1 VETSPPPNRKLRL
14 LYSFPDTL
22 GAPGIGTTAYHQ
34 AQGLIERGH
43 DVTVVCTYLARPL
56 PGVADVL
63 TTLEVAGRRV
73 PHRALGRARAYRRHD
88 ERVAGVVRHLGTEL
102 DVVHTWPRATIRT
115 AAAANA
121 VGVPTV
127 RELPNAHTGY
137 AYDVVAREL
146 ESLGLEPQRGH
157 SHTLDSSALELEEAE
172 FRAADLLVA
181 PSDFVRRTFL
191 ERGFAPEHVAR
202 HQYGF
207 EPERFPPPDEPR
219 AGGRDALRALFMGR
233 CEPRKGLHHAL
244 RGWVDS
250 GAAER
255 GRLVVCGTF
264 YPGYRE
270 VLPLLTHPSVE
281 ILGFTDDPGAVMRS
295 CDVLVLPS
303 IEEGSALVTYEAQG
317 SGCALVVSDAA
328 GAVCEH
334 MQHGLVHP
342 AGDVATLTSH
352 LELVAGD
359 TEALSGLRDGAR
371 AHREELTWAYAARVL
386 EQVYVELLERRAER

>member
-1 VETSPPPNRKLRL
+1 VETHPPPNRKLRL

-34 AQGLIERGH
+34 ARGLIDRGH
-43 DVTVVCTYLARPL
+43 EVTVVCTYLARPL
-56 PGVADVL
+56 PPAARVL
-63 TTLEVAGRRV
+63 TTLGLAGLRV
-73 PHRALGRARAYRRHD
+73 PHRALGRARAYRHHD
-88 ERVAGVVRHLGTEL
+88 RSVAREVRRLGSRL
-102 DVVHTWPRATIRT
+102 DVVHTWPRATLQT

-127 RELPNAHTGY
+127 RELPNAHTRY

-146 ESLGLEPQRGH
+146 ASLGLEPQRGH
-157 SHTLDSSALELEEAE
+157 SHTPDPGALALEEAE

-207 EPERFPPPDEPR
+207 EPDRFPSLDEAHR
-219 AGGRDALRALFMGR
+219 EGGGLRALFMGR

-244 RGWVDS
+244 RAWVDS
-250 GAAER
+250 GAADR
-255 GRLVVCGTF
+255 GRFVVCGAF

-270 VLPLLTHPSVE
+270 VLPLLTHPSIEV
-281 ILGFTDDPGAVMRS
+281 LGFTSDPGAVMRS
-295 CDVLVLPS
+295 SDVLVLPS

-317 SGCALVVSDAA
+317 SGCALAVSDAA

-334 MQHGLVHP
+334 MRHGLIHP
-342 AGDVATLTSH
+342 AGDVAMLTSH
-352 LELVAGD
+352 LQVLAEDEDVRRR
-359 TEALSGLRDGAR
+359 LRTGAR
-371 AHREELTWAYAARVL
+371 AHRDALTWESAARLL
-386 EQVYVELLERRAER
+386 EDVYVALLGRRG